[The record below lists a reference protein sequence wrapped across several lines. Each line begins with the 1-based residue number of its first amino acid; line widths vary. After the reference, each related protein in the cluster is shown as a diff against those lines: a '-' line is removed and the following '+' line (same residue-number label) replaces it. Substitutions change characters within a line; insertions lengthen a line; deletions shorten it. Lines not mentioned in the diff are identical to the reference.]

1 MKHEMMNL
9 FAVPLYVSSL
19 ERQFSE
25 AELKFFERQLRDCY
39 PAVANFSTNNKQ
51 LLDDPAMAGIR
62 GIVQKNLDKYLEV
75 VFNTSN
81 DVRLLITQ
89 SWLALTRKGQVHHE
103 HTHPNS
109 VASGVLYINLA
120 ENDGIN
126 FYRNRDNQWYELERV
141 ADNYYNAS
149 KYFIRTRVGDIVIFP
164 SNVRHGV
171 PEVTAEVDR
180 ISLAFNSFFSGK
192 LGDVE
197 NSNALDL
204 RTLSGS

>member
-1 MKHEMMNL
+1 MMNL

-25 AELKFFERQLRDCY
+25 AELKFFERQLRDCH

>member
-1 MKHEMMNL
+1 MNHEMLNL
-9 FAVPLYVSSL
+9 FAVPLYISNL
-19 ERQFSE
+19 ERQFTE
-25 AELKFFERQLRDCY
+25 AELKFFEAQLQDCH

-51 LLDDPAMAGIR
+51 ILDEPEMADIR
-62 GIVQKNLDKYLEV
+62 RIVQQNLDKYLEV

-103 HTHPNS
+103 HSHPNS

-120 ENDGIN
+120 ETDGIN
-126 FYRNRDNQWYELERV
+126 FYRNRESQWYELERK

-149 KYFIRTRVGDIVIFP
+149 KYFIRTKVGDIVIFP

-171 PEVTAEVDR
+171 SEVTAGLDR

-192 LGDVE
+192 MGEIE

-204 RTLSGS
+204 KTITGS